1 MVKPRVVDAS
11 HRIVGE
17 EAVNAYNAS
26 MRSLRDK
33 GLLQIE
39 SILGSRL
46 DLGCALEIGSGPGYV
61 GLEWLNK
68 TEDTSLKGLDYS
80 RELAALAMKNAK
92 DYGLGD
98 RAEYLTGDASRLPF
112 RSSYF
117 DAVVSTNSLHEW
129 SHPHET
135 FNEIY
140 RILRPG
146 GKYFISDL
154 RRDMSLMVRW
164 FVSLSQ
170 PVRSP
175 EMRTGFISSVNAS
188 YTLAEIQELLEETNL
203 QGWRTEQ
210 NLLYIVVSGR
220 KAYNPY

>member
-1 MVKPRVVDAS
+1 MVKPRVIETN

-17 EAVNAYNAS
+17 EAVKAYDAS

-33 GLLQIE
+33 GLLQID

-61 GLEWLNK
+61 GLEWLK
-68 TEDTSLKGLDYS
+68 KIEDTSLKGLDIS
-80 RELAALAMKNAK
+80 KEMTILATKNAR
-92 DYGLGD
+92 DYGLED

-117 DAVVSTNSLHEW
+117 DAVISTNSLHEW
-129 SHPHET
+129 AYPKEV

-140 RILRPG
+140 RVLRPG

-154 RRDMSLMVRW
+154 RRDMSSMVKW
-164 FVSLSQ
+164 FIRLSQ
-170 PVRSP
+170 SIRSE
-175 EMRTGFISSVNAS
+175 EMRAGFIGSLNAS
-188 YTLAEIQELLEETNL
+188 YTLPELQELVAETNL

-220 KAYNPY
+220 KSYNPY

>member
-1 MVKPRVVDAS
+1 MVKPRVIESD
-11 HRIVGE
+11 HRIEGE
-17 EAVNAYNAS
+17 EIVKAYDFS

-33 GLLQIE
+33 GMLQIE
-39 SILGSRL
+39 SILGSRV

-61 GLEWLNK
+61 GLEWLKK
-68 TEDTSLKGLDYS
+68 TDDTSLKGLDIS
-80 RELAALAMKNAK
+80 EEMTALAMKNAK
-92 DYGLGD
+92 GYGLED
-98 RAEYLTGDASRLPF
+98 RAEYLTGDGSRLPF

-117 DAVVSTNSLHEW
+117 DAVFSTNSLHEW
-129 SHPHET
+129 DHPHET

-154 RRDMSLMVRW
+154 RRDMSLMVKW

-170 PVRSP
+170 PVRSAGV
-175 EMRTGFISSVNAS
+175 RSGFISSVNAA
-188 YTLAEIQELLEETNL
+188 YTLREIRELLAESRL

-210 NLLYIVVSGR
+210 NLLYIVINGR
-220 KAYNPY
+220 KAYNPF

>member
-1 MVKPRVVDAS
+1 MVKPRAVEAS
-11 HRIVGE
+11 PRIVGE
-17 EAVNAYNAS
+17 EAVKAYDAS

-61 GLEWLNK
+61 GLEWLKK
-68 TEDTSLKGLDYS
+68 TEDTGLKGLDIS
-80 RELAALAMKNAK
+80 KEMTALAIKNAR
-92 DYGLGD
+92 DYGLED
-98 RAEYLTGDASRLPF
+98 RAEYITGDASRLSF
-112 RSSYF
+112 KSSYF
-117 DAVVSTNSLHEW
+117 DAVFSTNSLHEW
-129 SHPHET
+129 VHPHET

-164 FVSLSQ
+164 FISLSQ
-170 PVRSP
+170 PVRSA
-175 EMRTGFISSVNAS
+175 ETRAGFFSSVNAS
-188 YTLAEIQELLEETNL
+188 YTLPEMQELLAETNL

-210 NLLYIVVSGR
+210 NLLYIIVSGR
-220 KAYNPY
+220 KSYNPY